1 MNDQIGRQKI
11 LKLLYVERSKEN
23 ELKCNAFRHKHYEE
37 GNMHHHG
44 VQVLNKIIL
53 IVRGMEAED
62 AETKTD

>member
-1 MNDQIGRQKI
+1 MTDQIDRQKI

-37 GNMHHHG
+37 GNLHNHA
-44 VQVLNKIIL
+44 VQVLGKLIL

-62 AETKTD
+62 GERS